1 MIMIMNTNK
10 ISFDKAVVNLLNGDT
25 YLFNCKFDDTSTV
38 FTMDDDALTINLAFS
53 KKDENGE
60 YKILGNKEV
69 SISGVEGTPIFD
81 FDDVERIIDVYDD
94 GVNEFFNYDTD
105 NAYLEDLDCEEV
117 Y

>member
-1 MIMIMNTNK
+1 MNTNK

-38 FTMDDDALTINLAFS
+38 FTIDDDACTINLAFS

-69 SISGVEGTPIFD
+69 SIYSVGGTPIFD
-81 FDDVERIIDVYDD
+81 YDDVKRVVDAYNE
-94 GVNEFFNYDTD
+94 GVNEFFNCD
-105 NAYLEDLDCEEV
+105 ACSEDLNCEEI

>member
-1 MIMIMNTNK
+1 MNTINTNK
-10 ISFDKAVVNLLNGDT
+10 FSFDIAVLILLNVDT

-38 FTMDDDALTINLAFS
+38 FTMDDDTLTINLAFS

>member
-1 MIMIMNTNK
+1 MMNTNK

-38 FTMDDDALTINLAFS
+38 FTIDDDALTINLAFS

-69 SISGVEGTPIFD
+69 SIYSVGGTVIFD
-81 FDDVERIIDVYDD
+81 TDDLKRLIDAYIE

>member
-1 MIMIMNTNK
+1 MIMNTNK

-25 YLFNCKFDDTSTV
+25 STV
-38 FTMDDDALTINLAFS
+38 FTMDDDALTLNLAFS

-69 SISGVEGTPIFD
+69 SIYSVGGTPIFD
-81 FDDVERIIDVYDD
+81 FDD